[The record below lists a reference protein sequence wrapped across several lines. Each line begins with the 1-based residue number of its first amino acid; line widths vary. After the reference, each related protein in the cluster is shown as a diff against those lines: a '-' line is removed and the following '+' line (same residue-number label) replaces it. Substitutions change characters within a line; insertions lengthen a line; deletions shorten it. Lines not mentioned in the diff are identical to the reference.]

1 MALTIAFV
9 AVLGSPGAGAAP
21 SVTGQARAVQATALG
36 TTILADTGTLGSAGD
51 SRDAILAAGNVSS
64 LLSAEVLR
72 AVTVG
77 WPDQVVSEAS
87 LSNLQLAVGLTGIT
101 ADVVM
106 ASAQASLDGTRTART
121 HIGNL
126 AINGV
131 PVAITG
137 NPNQSV
143 SIPGGRLII
152 NEQRTSPAGTT
163 TVNAIRVTVLGIADV
178 IVASA
183 TAGIQ

>member
-1 MALTIAFV
+1 M
-9 AVLGSPGAGAAP
+9 
-21 SVTGQARAVQATALG
+21 R
-36 TTILADTGTLGSAGD
+36 
-51 SRDAILAAGNVSS
+51 
-64 LLSAEVLR
+64 
-72 AVTVG
+72 
-77 WPDQVVSEAS
+77 
-87 LSNLQLAVGLTGIT
+87 
-101 ADVVM
+101 
-106 ASAQASLDGTRTART
+106 
-121 HIGNL
+121 
-126 AINGV
+126 
-131 PVAITG
+131 VAITG